1 MSEEKGVTYR
11 TAETILDRILL
22 DNGIKFNEEDS
33 LVIDSLQLVILL
45 LSIEEKL
52 KVKISEE
59 LAIKIPKMT
68 KSDILH
74 TLIKLTERGWF

>member
-74 TLIKLTERGWF
+74 TLIKLTERG

>member
-33 LVIDSLQLVILL
+33 LVIDSFQLVILL
-45 LSIEEKL
+45 LSIEGKL

-68 KSDILH
+68 KSDISGR
-74 TLIKLTERGWF
+74 KLWCN